1 MGNVLKTAPAV
12 FAVGETYQIMV
23 PVNCPCLMWVN
34 VGGETFADESNGILR
49 SDISVHRVIVP
60 SELLDKAGKYTVVY
74 RKIIERKPY
83 FTESEEPVCFE
94 FDFHPVRGDGVR
106 AYHIADSHNMVDKP
120 VEAYNTYVRHY
131 GKIDFLILNG
141 DIPTDSGSPEN
152 FDTIYRIA
160 DAITHGSIPIVY
172 SRGNHD
178 MRGLY
183 ADRVAD
189 YTPSENG
196 KTYYTF
202 RLGGIWGIILDCA
215 EDKDDSDPEYGHTVM
230 CHRFR
235 KAQTDFIKKVVSN
248 RETEYLSGG
257 TDYKMVLCHVPFST
271 SNNSEEKFNIERDIY
286 REWSS
291 LLRENIHP
299 DIMLCGHL
307 HKLAVSKPGG
317 EYDQLGLPC
326 TLVIGSAIKYGKYFA
341 GAGLEFSDGKIK
353 TVFTDSDGE
362 ILGSYT
368 V

>member
-1 MGNVLKTAPAV
+1 MDNVLKTAPAV
-12 FAVGETYQIMV
+12 FAVGSSYQIMI

-49 SDISVHRVIVP
+49 SDISVHRMIVP
-60 SELLDKAGKYTVVY
+60 AELLNKAGKYTVIY

-94 FDFHPVRGDGVR
+94 FDFYPVKGNGAR
-106 AYHIADSHNMVDKP
+106 AYHIADSHNMVEKP
-120 VEAYNTYVRHY
+120 VEAYNTYVRNY

-141 DIPTDSGSPEN
+141 DIPTDSGCPEN

-160 DAITHGSIPIVY
+160 DAITHGNIPIVY

-202 RLGGIWGIILDCA
+202 KLGGIWGIILDCA

-230 CHRFR
+230 CHGFR
-235 KAQTDFIKKVVSN
+235 ETQIEFIKNVISN
-248 RETEYLSGG
+248 CEAEYLSSEI
-257 TDYKMVLCHVPFST
+257 DYRMVLCHVPFAT
-271 SNNSEEKFNIERDIY
+271 SNNSDEKFNIERDIY
-286 REWSS
+286 RGWSS
-291 LLRENIHP
+291 LLKENIQP
-299 DIMLCGHL
+299 DIMLCGHM
-307 HKLAVSKPGG
+307 HKLVVSKPGE

-326 TLVIGSAIKYGKYFA
+326 TLVIGSEIKYGKYFA
-341 GAGLEFSDGKIK
+341 GAGLEFSDGKINA
-353 TVFTDSDGE
+353 VFTDSEGE

-368 V
+368 I